1 MKSLLTG
8 NICQKLGLLFIQSF
22 FMEKKLDMT
31 CAKGKS
37 LIKILFSLKTMSE
50 FVYEPAIYVKRKLS
64 DKYINKHLDF
74 LYQCR
79 LNDIESNITE
89 KISCLQ
95 EDIREAYA
103 KINDFE
109 FTNAVSEEEFWEDYK
124 TGFYR
129 ESFNAFG
136 EISKE
141 LQELI
146 FWGDLRD
153 YNFDYL
159 PFLTVDKK
167 KKYYIEMLMDKRI
180 LQNCLTELEKILKS
194 KKK

>member
-1 MKSLLTG
+1 
-8 NICQKLGLLFIQSF
+8 
-22 FMEKKLDMT
+22 
-31 CAKGKS
+31 
-37 LIKILFSLKTMSE
+37 MSE

>member
-1 MKSLLTG
+1 MSKTWSTLYSEL
-8 NICQKLGLLFIQSF
+8 
-22 FMEKKLDMT
+22 FMEKKLDTT

-95 EDIREAYA
+95 EDIREAYG

-109 FTNAVSEEEFWEDYK
+109 FTNAGSEEEFWEDYK